1 MNLRLLAVRRIVLG
15 IGAVLTIWGL
25 LDGGFADVLHKAM
38 LICYEC
44 MGIG

>member
-1 MNLRLLAVRRIVLG
+1 MTRRPVVARWIVPG
-15 IGAVLTIWGL
+15 IGAAVTIPGL

-38 LICYEC
+38 LIRCEC